1 MRERH
6 LYIRKKKAAR
16 KPLCDD
22 RCDAVAYFEEL
33 GELLLPLLPGVVLG
47 VVDCSEGVF
56 FCFCVF
62 FLLLVVVSPEEPD
75 VFTPDVSVALGD
87 EPLVTLLLSPAAPL
101 DEPEESAA
109 PPMDEPDEPDGPPMD
124 EPEDPDAPPMDEP
137 EEPDVPE
144 DPEELPLVPVS
155 LCDFIGED

>member
-22 RCDAVAYFEEL
+22 RCDAVDYCEEL
-33 GELLLPLLPGVVLG
+33 GELLLPLLPGLVLG
-47 VVDCSEGVF
+47 VVDWSGWAF
-56 FCFCVF
+56 FSFCVF
-62 FLLLVVVSPEEPD
+62 FLVVVVSPEEPD

-87 EPLVTLLLSPAAPL
+87 EPLVTLLLSL
-101 DEPEESAA
+101 AA

-137 EEPDVPE
+137 DEPDVPE